1 MIFQNF
7 RSVSVSRPRG
17 FSGWVVALLAMFM
30 FGSPAMTQTL
40 EIVKQRGKL
49 ECGIHPGTIGF
60 STADETKHWSGF
72 DVDYCRAVAAA
83 ALGSADSVNFNP
95 LNAKSRFTALQSG
108 EVDLLS
114 RRSTWTMTRDTSLG
128 LSFAATN
135 FYDGQG
141 FLVRKSLGISSA
153 LDLAGSSVCTTTGTT
168 TELNLAD
175 FFRKNRMTYE
185 IVSFEAVD
193 EVLSAYDNKRCD
205 VYTSDMS
212 GVYANRLKMS
222 NPDEHV
228 VLPEV
233 ISKEPLAL
241 AVRQGDGKWFNIVKW
256 VHFALVNAEE
266 LGVSQSNVD
275 EMRQSNSPEIRRL
288 LGIEGSFGES
298 IGLDGNWAY
307 RAIKQVGNYEEIY
320 RRNLGANSKVK
331 IDRQLNR
338 LWTDGGLM
346 YAPPIR

>member
-1 MIFQNF
+1 MYEGARRTKGSTLN
-7 RSVSVSRPRG
+7 R
-17 FSGWVVALLAMFM
+17 FSGWMIALLAMTLS
-30 FGSPAMTQTL
+30 GSAAMAQTL
-40 EIVKQRGKL
+40 EIVKQRGKM

-60 STADETKHWSGF
+60 STADEAKHWSGF

-83 ALGSADSVNFNP
+83 ALGSADSVNFIP
-95 LNAKSRFTALQSG
+95 LNSKSRFTALQSG

-128 LSFAATN
+128 LSFAAIN

-141 FLVRKSLGISSA
+141 FMVRRSLGVSSA
-153 LDLAGSSVCTTTGTT
+153 LDLAGSSVCATTGTT

-175 FFRKNRMTYE
+175 FFRKNRMNYE
-185 IVSFEAVD
+185 IVSFEVSD
-193 EVLSAYDNKRCD
+193 EVLSAYDTKRCD
-205 VYTSDMS
+205 VYTSDVS

-241 AVRQGDGKWFNIVKW
+241 AVRQGDDIWFNIVKW

-288 LGIEGSFGES
+288 LGIEGSFGEN
-298 IGLDGNWAY
+298 IGLDNNWAY

-320 RRNLGANSKVK
+320 RRNLGVDSRVK

-346 YAPPIR
+346 YAPPTR

>member
-1 MIFQNF
+1 MYEGARRTKGSTLN
-7 RSVSVSRPRG
+7 R
-17 FSGWVVALLAMFM
+17 FSGWMIALLAMTLS
-30 FGSPAMTQTL
+30 GSAAMAQTL
-40 EIVKQRGKL
+40 EIVKQRGKM

-60 STADETKHWSGF
+60 STADEAKHWSGF

-83 ALGSADSVNFNP
+83 ALGSADSVNFIP
-95 LNAKSRFTALQSG
+95 LNSKSRFTALQSG

-128 LSFAATN
+128 LSFAAIN

-141 FLVRKSLGISSA
+141 FMVRRSLGVSSA
-153 LDLAGSSVCTTTGTT
+153 LDLAGSSVCATTGTT

-175 FFRKNRMTYE
+175 FFRKNRMNYE
-185 IVSFEAVD
+185 IVSFEVSD
-193 EVLSAYDNKRCD
+193 EVLSAYDTKRCD
-205 VYTSDMS
+205 VYTSDVS

-241 AVRQGDGKWFNIVKW
+241 TVRQGDDIWFNIVKW

-288 LGIEGSFGES
+288 LGIEGSFGEN
-298 IGLDGNWAY
+298 IGLDNNWAY

-320 RRNLGANSKVK
+320 RRNLGVDSRVK

>member
-1 MIFQNF
+1 M
-7 RSVSVSRPRG
+7 
-17 FSGWVVALLAMFM
+17 A
-30 FGSPAMTQTL
+30 QTL
-40 EIVKQRGKL
+40 EIVKQRGKM

-60 STADETKHWSGF
+60 STADEAKHWSGF

-83 ALGSADSVNFNP
+83 ALGSADSVNFIP
-95 LNAKSRFTALQSG
+95 LNSKSRFTALQSG

-128 LSFAATN
+128 LSFAAIN

-141 FLVRKSLGISSA
+141 FMVRRSLGVSSA
-153 LDLAGSSVCTTTGTT
+153 LDLAGSSVCATTGTT

-175 FFRKNRMTYE
+175 FFRKNRMNYE
-185 IVSFEAVD
+185 IVSFEVSD
-193 EVLSAYDNKRCD
+193 EVLSAYDTKRCD
-205 VYTSDMS
+205 VYTSDVS

-241 AVRQGDGKWFNIVKW
+241 AVRQGDDIWFNIVKW

-288 LGIEGSFGES
+288 LGIEGSFGEN
-298 IGLDGNWAY
+298 IGLDNNWAY

-320 RRNLGANSKVK
+320 RRNLGVDSRVK

>member
-1 MIFQNF
+1 MQMISTGSLN
-7 RSVSVSRPRG
+7 SRLHHVLP
-17 FSGWVVALLAMFM
+17 WIVVLLLLCLFA
-30 FGSPAMTQTL
+30 GQSLAQTL
-40 EIVKQRGKL
+40 EIVQKRGKL
-49 ECGIHPGTIGF
+49 DCGVHPGTIGF

-72 DVDYCRAVAAA
+72 DVDYCRAVAASV
-83 ALGSADSVNFNP
+83 LGSADKVNFNP
-95 LNAKSRFTALQSG
+95 LNAKSRFTALQTG
-108 EVDLLS
+108 EIDLLS

-128 LSFAATN
+128 LVFAATN

-153 LDLAGSSVCTTTGTT
+153 AELDGSSICATTGTT

-175 FFRKNRMTYE
+175 FFRKNRITYE

-205 VYTSDMS
+205 AYTSDIS

-222 NPDEHV
+222 NPDDHTA
-228 VLPEV
+228 LPDV
-233 ISKEPLAL
+233 ISKEPLSL
-241 AVRQGDGKWFNIVKW
+241 AVRQGDDRWFNIVKW

-266 LGVSQSNVD
+266 LGVSQANVD
-275 EMRQSNSPEIRRL
+275 QMRRSKSPEIRRL
-288 LGIEGSFGES
+288 LGVEGSFGKAL
-298 IGLDGNWAY
+298 GLDEDWAY
-307 RAIKQVGNYEEIY
+307 KAIKQVGNYEEIY
-320 RRNLGANSKVK
+320 RRNLGVDSKVR

-338 LWTDGGLM
+338 LWRDGGLL

>member
-1 MIFQNF
+1 MFKSSCGVKGAIPG
-7 RSVSVSRPRG
+7 R
-17 FSGWVVALLAMFM
+17 FSGLVLALLAMSFL
-30 FGSPAMTQTL
+30 GDQAMAQTL
-40 EIVKQRGKL
+40 ETTKQRGKL

-60 STADETKHWSGF
+60 STADEAKHWSGF
-72 DVDYCRAVAAA
+72 DVDYCRAIAAA
-83 ALGSADSVNFNP
+83 ALGSAEKVNFNP

-128 LSFAATN
+128 LVFAATN

-153 LDLAGSSVCTTTGTT
+153 LELAGSSVCTTTGTT

-175 FFRKNRMTYE
+175 FFRKNRMKYE

-193 EVLSAYDNKRCD
+193 EVLAAYDTGRCD
-205 VYTSDMS
+205 VYTSDVS

-222 NPDEHV
+222 KPDEHMA
-228 VLPEV
+228 LPDV
-233 ISKEPLAL
+233 ISKEPLSL
-241 AVRQGDGKWFNIVKW
+241 SVRQGDDQWFNIVKW

-266 LGVSQSNVD
+266 LGVSQANVD

-288 LGIEGSFGES
+288 LGVEGSFGEAL
-298 IGLDGNWAY
+298 GLDKDWAY

-320 RRNLGANSKVK
+320 RRNLGADSMVK

>member
-1 MIFQNF
+1 MMFRDF
-7 RSVSVSRPRG
+7 RSVTVSGPGR
-17 FSGWVVALLAMFM
+17 FSGWVVVLLAICVL
-30 FGSPAMTQTL
+30 GGPAMAQTL

-83 ALGSADSVNFNP
+83 ALGSADSVNFIP
-95 LNAKSRFTALQSG
+95 LNSKSRFTALQSG

-128 LSFAATN
+128 LSFAAIN

-141 FLVRKSLGISSA
+141 FMVRRSLGVSSA
-153 LDLAGSSVCTTTGTT
+153 LDLAGSSVCATTGTT

-175 FFRKNRMTYE
+175 FFRKNRMNYE
-185 IVSFEAVD
+185 IVSFEVSD
-193 EVLSAYDNKRCD
+193 EVLSAYDTKRCD
-205 VYTSDMS
+205 VYTSDVS

-241 AVRQGDGKWFNIVKW
+241 AVRQGDDIWFNIVKW

-288 LGIEGSFGES
+288 LGIEGSFGEN
-298 IGLDGNWAY
+298 IGLDNNWAY

-320 RRNLGANSKVK
+320 RRNLGVDSRVK

>member
-1 MIFQNF
+1 VQ
-7 RSVSVSRPRG
+7 
-17 FSGWVVALLAMFM
+17 
-30 FGSPAMTQTL
+30 
-40 EIVKQRGKL
+40 ERGKL
-49 ECGIHPGTIGF
+49 DCGVHPGTIGF

-72 DVDYCRAVAAA
+72 DVDYCRAVAASV
-83 ALGSADSVNFNP
+83 LGSADKVNFNP
-95 LNAKSRFTALQSG
+95 LNAKSRFTALQTG
-108 EVDLLS
+108 EIDLLS

-141 FLVRKSLGISSA
+141 FLVRKSLSVSSA
-153 LDLAGSSVCTTTGTT
+153 VQLAGSSICATTGTT

-175 FFRKNRMTYE
+175 FFRKNRIAYE

-205 VYTSDMS
+205 AYTSDIS

-222 NPDEHV
+222 NPDEHMA
-228 VLPEV
+228 LPDV
-233 ISKEPLAL
+233 ISKEPLSL
-241 AVRQGDGKWFNIVKW
+241 AVRQGDDRWFNIVKW

-266 LGVSQSNVD
+266 LGVSQVNVD
-275 EMRQSNSPEIRRL
+275 EMRKSNSPEIRRL
-288 LGIEGSFGES
+288 LGVEGSFGKAL
-298 IGLDGNWAY
+298 GLDEAWAY
-307 RAIKQVGNYEEIY
+307 RAIKQVGNYQEIY
-320 RRNLGANSKVK
+320 RRNLGADSKVK

-338 LWTDGGLM
+338 LWTKGGLL

>member
-1 MIFQNF
+1 MYEGARRTKGSTLN
-7 RSVSVSRPRG
+7 R
-17 FSGWVVALLAMFM
+17 FSGWMIALLAMTLS
-30 FGSPAMTQTL
+30 GSAAMAQTL
-40 EIVKQRGKL
+40 EIVKQRGKM

-60 STADETKHWSGF
+60 STADEAKHWSGF

-83 ALGSADSVNFNP
+83 ALGSADSVNFIP
-95 LNAKSRFTALQSG
+95 LNSKSRFTALQSG

-128 LSFAATN
+128 LSFAAIN

-141 FLVRKSLGISSA
+141 FMVRRSLGVSSA
-153 LDLAGSSVCTTTGTT
+153 LDLAGSSVCATTGTT

-175 FFRKNRMTYE
+175 FFRKNRMNYE
-185 IVSFEAVD
+185 IVSFEVSD
-193 EVLSAYDNKRCD
+193 EVLSAYDTKRCD
-205 VYTSDMS
+205 VYTSDVS

-241 AVRQGDGKWFNIVKW
+241 AVRQGDDIWFNIVKW

-275 EMRQSNSPEIRRL
+275 EMRKSNSPEIRRL
-288 LGIEGSFGES
+288 LGIEGSFGEN
-298 IGLDGNWAY
+298 IGLDNNWAY

-320 RRNLGANSKVK
+320 RRNLGVDSRVK

>member
-1 MIFQNF
+1 MYEGARRTKGSTLN
-7 RSVSVSRPRG
+7 R
-17 FSGWVVALLAMFM
+17 FSGWMIALLAMTLS
-30 FGSPAMTQTL
+30 GSAAMAQTL
-40 EIVKQRGKL
+40 EIVKQRGKM

-60 STADETKHWSGF
+60 STADEAKHWSGF

-83 ALGSADSVNFNP
+83 ALGSADSVNFIP
-95 LNAKSRFTALQSG
+95 LNSKSRFTALQSG

-128 LSFAATN
+128 LSFAAIN

-141 FLVRKSLGISSA
+141 FMVRRSLGVSSA
-153 LDLAGSSVCTTTGTT
+153 LDLAGSSVCATTGTT

-175 FFRKNRMTYE
+175 FFRKNRMNYE
-185 IVSFEAVD
+185 IVSFEVSD
-193 EVLSAYDNKRCD
+193 EVLSAYDTKRCD
-205 VYTSDMS
+205 VYTSDVS

-241 AVRQGDGKWFNIVKW
+241 AVRQGDDIWFNIVKW

-275 EMRQSNSPEIRRL
+275 EMRTVEFS
-288 LGIEGSFGES
+288 
-298 IGLDGNWAY
+298 
-307 RAIKQVGNYEEIY
+307 
-320 RRNLGANSKVK
+320 RNPQAAGH
-331 IDRQLNR
+331 
-338 LWTDGGLM
+338 
-346 YAPPIR
+346 

>member
-1 MIFQNF
+1 MPTILT
-7 RSVSVSRPRG
+7 RSQDSKLQHVLLWIVVSLTLCLFASQ
-17 FSGWVVALLAMFM
+17 ALA
-30 FGSPAMTQTL
+30 QTL
-40 EIVKQRGKL
+40 EIVQKRGKL
-49 ECGIHPGTIGF
+49 DCGVHPGTIGF

-72 DVDYCRAVAAA
+72 DVDYCRAVAASV
-83 ALGSADSVNFNP
+83 LGSADQVNFNP
-95 LNAKSRFTALQSG
+95 LNAKSRFTALQTG
-108 EVDLLS
+108 EIDLLS

-153 LDLAGSSVCTTTGTT
+153 VELAGSSICATTGTT

-175 FFRKNRMTYE
+175 FFRKNQITYE

-205 VYTSDMS
+205 AYTSDIS
-212 GVYANRLKMS
+212 GVYANRLKMK
-222 NPDEHV
+222 NPDDHMA
-228 VLPEV
+228 LPDV
-233 ISKEPLAL
+233 ISKEPLSL
-241 AVRQGDGKWFNIVKW
+241 AVRQGDDRWFNIVKW

-266 LGVSQSNVD
+266 LGVSQVNVD
-275 EMRQSNSPEIRRL
+275 EMRQSKSPEIRRL
-288 LGIEGSFGES
+288 LGVEGSFGKAL
-298 IGLDGNWAY
+298 GLDEDWAY
-307 RAIKQVGNYEEIY
+307 RAIKQVGNYGEIY
-320 RRNLGANSKVK
+320 RRNLGADSKVK

-338 LWTDGGLM
+338 LWNDGGLL

>member
-1 MIFQNF
+1 MI
-7 RSVSVSRPRG
+7 
-17 FSGWVVALLAMFM
+17 ALLAMTLS
-30 FGSPAMTQTL
+30 GSAAMAQTL
-40 EIVKQRGKL
+40 EIVKQRGKM

-60 STADETKHWSGF
+60 STADEAKHWSGF

-83 ALGSADSVNFNP
+83 ALGSADSVNFIP
-95 LNAKSRFTALQSG
+95 LNSKSRFTALQSG

-128 LSFAATN
+128 LSFAAIN

-141 FLVRKSLGISSA
+141 FMVRRSLGVSSA
-153 LDLAGSSVCTTTGTT
+153 LDLAGSSVCATTGTT

-175 FFRKNRMTYE
+175 FFRKNRMNYE
-185 IVSFEAVD
+185 IVSFEVSD
-193 EVLSAYDNKRCD
+193 EVLSAYDTKRCD
-205 VYTSDMS
+205 VYTSDVS

-241 AVRQGDGKWFNIVKW
+241 AVRQGDDIWFNIVKW

-288 LGIEGSFGES
+288 LGIEGSFGEN
-298 IGLDGNWAY
+298 IGLDNNWAY

-320 RRNLGANSKVK
+320 RRNLGVDSRVK

>member
-1 MIFQNF
+1 MYEGARRTKGSTLN
-7 RSVSVSRPRG
+7 R
-17 FSGWVVALLAMFM
+17 FSGWMIALLAMTLS
-30 FGSPAMTQTL
+30 GSAAMAQTL
-40 EIVKQRGKL
+40 EIVKQRGKM

-60 STADETKHWSGF
+60 STADEAKHWSGF

-83 ALGSADSVNFNP
+83 ALGSADSVNFIP
-95 LNAKSRFTALQSG
+95 LNSKSRFTALQSG

-128 LSFAATN
+128 LSFAAIN

-141 FLVRKSLGISSA
+141 FMVRRSLGVSSA
-153 LDLAGSSVCTTTGTT
+153 LDLAGSSVCATTGTT

-175 FFRKNRMTYE
+175 FFRKNRMNYE
-185 IVSFEAVD
+185 IVSFEVSD
-193 EVLSAYDNKRCD
+193 EVLSAYDTKRCD
-205 VYTSDMS
+205 VYTSDVS
-212 GVYANRLKMS
+212 GVYASRLKMS

-241 AVRQGDGKWFNIVKW
+241 AVRQGDDIWFNIVKW

-288 LGIEGSFGES
+288 LGIEGSFGEN
-298 IGLDGNWAY
+298 IGLDNNWAY

-320 RRNLGANSKVK
+320 RRNLGVDSRVK

>member
-1 MIFQNF
+1 MYEGARRTKGSTLN
-7 RSVSVSRPRG
+7 R
-17 FSGWVVALLAMFM
+17 FSGWMIALLAMTLS
-30 FGSPAMTQTL
+30 GSAAMAQTL
-40 EIVKQRGKL
+40 EIVKQRGKM

-60 STADETKHWSGF
+60 STADEAKHWSGF

-83 ALGSADSVNFNP
+83 ALGSADSVNFIP
-95 LNAKSRFTALQSG
+95 LNSKSRFTALQSG

-128 LSFAATN
+128 LSFAAIN

-141 FLVRKSLGISSA
+141 FMVRRSLGVSSA
-153 LDLAGSSVCTTTGTT
+153 LDLAGSSVCATTGTT

-175 FFRKNRMTYE
+175 FFRKNRMNYE
-185 IVSFEAVD
+185 IVSFEVSD
-193 EVLSAYDNKRCD
+193 EVLSAYDTKRCD
-205 VYTSDMS
+205 VYTSDVS

-241 AVRQGDGKWFNIVKW
+241 AVRQGDDIWFNIVKW

-288 LGIEGSFGES
+288 LGIEGSFGEN
-298 IGLDGNWAY
+298 IGLDNNWAY

-320 RRNLGANSKVK
+320 RRNLGVDSRVK